1 MTTCF
6 CKGSTKDIAKI
17 FAIKYTKHPKMA
29 CRSVKKAGHLPPNR
43 KRKKKKGVNNRKEG
57 SAKYGSFYHLV
68 IPKLPS

>member
-1 MTTCF
+1 
-6 CKGSTKDIAKI
+6 
-17 FAIKYTKHPKMA
+17 MA

-57 SAKYGSFYHLV
+57 SAKYGSFYHVV